1 MLNFLKIMPRFIFKS
16 PEGKKYESIA
26 KDSYSAYRDILR
38 QNPGINRWTLRL
50 DKIQLSGL

>member
-1 MLNFLKIMPRFIFKS
+1 MPRFIFKS
-16 PEGKKYESIA
+16 PEGKKYESYA
-26 KDSYSAYRDILR
+26 KDSYSAYRNILR